1 MTMTILSA
9 LLGAMGPALVSWKRR
24 DGGRAMRKGS
34 PSPVTCGVKERSHI
48 AILCHTG
55 SLYAG
60 VFLGISLI
68 HPPIFSSSDP
78 QRVCPPRRDGALL
91 LLWRADTHERRGGRR
106 QGRVARAVGGL
117 RNVSRP
123 CIHVFPSLWA
133 VTESGLPRLTP
144 PPLPFSQAAEELK
157 VRRGGGEGYF
167 FHYVSR
173 AEGDKSSHPHRRY
186 PHYVHTF

>member
-1 MTMTILSA
+1 
-9 LLGAMGPALVSWKRR
+9 
-24 DGGRAMRKGS
+24 MRKGS

-144 PPLPFSQAAEELK
+144 PPLPFSPAAVELK
-157 VRRGGGEGYF
+157 VRRGGG
-167 FHYVSR
+167 R
-173 AEGDKSSHPHRRY
+173 DISSTMYRGPRVINPHIHTVATRIMCTRFEHSFLSGREFPLIHPSHFQHL
-186 PHYVHTF
+186 PG